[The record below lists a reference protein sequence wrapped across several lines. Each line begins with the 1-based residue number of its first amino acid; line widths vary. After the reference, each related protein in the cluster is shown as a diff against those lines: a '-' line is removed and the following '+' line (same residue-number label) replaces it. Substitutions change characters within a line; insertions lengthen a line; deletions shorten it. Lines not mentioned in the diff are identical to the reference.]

1 MSKEAF
7 KQIVAADSPDI
18 QQAVTSHAQNDMANI
33 QGAGQEQ
40 VKGLFAQVA
49 GAVVDTVGAA
59 YDLAQKPTMQGAAEL
74 AQALFSPNGNAYV
87 PYGEGQ
93 RSNDVPQHGLPEA
106 AKQQE
111 MERGGMER

>member
-7 KQIVAADSPDI
+7 KQIVSESPDI

-33 QGAGQEQ
+33 RGAGQEAQ
-40 VKGLFAQVA
+40 DTKGLFSQVA

-59 YDLAQKPTMQGAAEL
+59 YDLAQKPGMQGAAEL
-74 AQALFSPNGNAYV
+74 ASALFNGSAYV
-87 PYGEGQ
+87 AYGEGQ
-93 RSNDVPQHGLPEA
+93 QSNDVPQHGLPEA